1 MWGEKSLEGSLG
13 FFAIAVLALVFY
25 FAVVAGGYSLA
36 MVLLASV
43 LVALAGTLTEL
54 FSGRIEDN
62 FSIPLAAGAMA
73 MFVLALPL

>member
-1 MWGEKSLEGSLG
+1 
-13 FFAIAVLALVFY
+13 
-25 FAVVAGGYSLA
+25 

-62 FSIPLAAGAMA
+62 FSIPLASGAMA

>member
-1 MWGEKSLEGSLG
+1 
-13 FFAIAVLALVFY
+13 
-25 FAVVAGGYSLA
+25 

-62 FSIPLAAGAMA
+62 FSDSAGLRRNGDVRPGIAALTNDRYAYK
-73 MFVLALPL
+73 FRR